1 MGRKLRATGQL
12 TRASFQALI
21 QSAAMAYHMTRA
33 ARGRACAGLRLAWQ
47 LVVTLP
53 TRRLGLLPPAL
64 WSAPSGA
71 LVRRRL
77 PRALAQL
84 GTRTATALRSIALN
98 GVAPRRPA
106 SALRSGWAMSRPV
119 LALNLSMAGLS
130 VFFSIR
136 LGHAL
141 FSPDLQS
148 PSRTARPVAVAPP
161 RNHDVVP
168 NSRSPRVYDVI
179 ATRTI
184 FHPNRSEPTRSEA
197 IAPILPPAPTL
208 ALYGVVING
217 DTRLAYLQD
226 LATKQM
232 FGYTTGDKLAG
243 GQVERI
249 EPDRVVIMRADG
261 PIEVMLHRP
270 REPLPVVSSPE
281 EDSPRRSRGRQE

>member
-1 MGRKLRATGQL
+1 
-12 TRASFQALI
+12 
-21 QSAAMAYHMTRA
+21 
-33 ARGRACAGLRLAWQ
+33 
-47 LVVTLP
+47 
-53 TRRLGLLPPAL
+53 
-64 WSAPSGA
+64 
-71 LVRRRL
+71 
-77 PRALAQL
+77 
-84 GTRTATALRSIALN
+84 
-98 GVAPRRPA
+98 
-106 SALRSGWAMSRPV
+106 MSRPV

-136 LGHAL
+136 VGHAL
-141 FSPDLQS
+141 FSPDVQS
-148 PSRTARPVAVAPP
+148 PSRTARPVAVAAP

-168 NSRSPRVYDVI
+168 NSRPLGVYDVI

-232 FGYTTGDKLAG
+232 FGYKTGDKLAG

-270 REPLPVVSSPE
+270 MEPLPVVSSPE